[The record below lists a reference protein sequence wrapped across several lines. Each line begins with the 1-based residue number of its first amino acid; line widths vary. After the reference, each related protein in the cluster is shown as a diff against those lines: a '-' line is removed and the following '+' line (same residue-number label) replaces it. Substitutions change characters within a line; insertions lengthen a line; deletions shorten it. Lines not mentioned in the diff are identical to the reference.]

1 MDPHKRTLQPGDD
14 VIANVHL
21 NAVAL
26 GTALETG
33 VFTNQ
38 CGKTIKVTGVSY
50 APDAAVTGDDTDN
63 FSLGIVNKQAGGAGT
78 VAVTVVKEYASSVNL
93 TKHVLES
100 LTVTTPTASKEDE
113 VDDGE
118 TLTLAKTEA
127 GNGLELPAGTLTIF
141 GQYL

>member
-21 NAVAL
+21 EAVAL

-33 VFTNQ
+33 VFTNL
-38 CGKTIKVTGVSY
+38 CGKTIKVTGASY
-50 APDAAVTGDDTDN
+50 APDAAVTGNDTHY

-78 VAVTVVKEYASSVNL
+78 VAVTTVKDYVTSTNL
-93 TKHVLES
+93 TKHVADD
-100 LTVTTPTASKEDE
+100 LTVTTPTAAKEDE

-118 TLTLAKTEA
+118 TLTLAKTET